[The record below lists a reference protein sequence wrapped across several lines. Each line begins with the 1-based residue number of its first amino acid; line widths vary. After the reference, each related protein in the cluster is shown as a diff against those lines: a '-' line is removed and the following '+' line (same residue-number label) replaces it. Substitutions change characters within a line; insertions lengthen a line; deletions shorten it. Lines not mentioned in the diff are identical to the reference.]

1 MRGSSLPA
9 AAAAASCPPTPVPGA
24 DGRLRAAP
32 WKRVPAADVAGQ
44 GGPLTKHPFEDD
56 WERRGV
62 RAALTGPPSKDPI
75 TVEFADKEAKYTVAI
90 HHAPQYHILRHWFCG
105 DDLNFARSIY
115 RCRRINPQG
124 GKSRAAFFV
133 SHDRRF
139 LLKAV
144 NRFEFNMLTTQHE
157 ALMWYV
163 DKVLFDKL
171 PSVLAQVVGLFTVTV
186 SSKKSKGPVKHRI
199 IVQRNLRFNLLNTR
213 YCVFDLKGIGKSRR
227 VPSVAGV
234 PGQGLASLANTK
246 DDSDEED
253 GEGHTPPGGTA
264 AGAPRADEAQ
274 GNKRMVLW
282 DQNFREW
289 TEGKPLCL
297 VARDLKY
304 LEAAVWNDTLMLS
317 RQELMDYSLL
327 LVAVL
332 PEDYD
337 PNDCTS
343 PQAGSLGTLSLG
355 IIDYLRPYTW
365 DKKAEKNFKQ
375 LVRDAS
381 NEPTVIEPSKYAD
394 RFRSAMGTFFVAET
408 PTLA

>member
-1 MRGSSLPA
+1 
-9 AAAAASCPPTPVPGA
+9 
-24 DGRLRAAP
+24 
-32 WKRVPAADVAGQ
+32 
-44 GGPLTKHPFEDD
+44 
-56 WERRGV
+56 
-62 RAALTGPPSKDPI
+62 
-75 TVEFADKEAKYTVAI
+75 
-90 HHAPQYHILRHWFCG
+90 
-105 DDLNFARSIY
+105 
-115 RCRRINPQG
+115 
-124 GKSRAAFFV
+124 
-133 SHDRRF
+133 
-139 LLKAV
+139 
-144 NRFEFNMLTTQHE
+144 
-157 ALMWYV
+157 MWYV

-186 SSKKSKGPVKHRI
+186 SSKQKSKVFKHRI

-234 PGQGLASLANTK
+234 PGQGLASMANNADNSDE
-246 DDSDEED
+246 DDS
-253 GEGHTPPGGTA
+253 EGRTPPG
-264 AGAPRADEAQ
+264 
-274 GNKRMVLW
+274 NMVLW

-381 NEPTVIEPSKYAD
+381 NEPTVIEPSKYAE

-408 PTLA
+408 PTLL